1 MVKEI
6 VVGTRSSPLALE
18 QTNLVIERLQ
28 EKFPG
33 ICFRKRL
40 IKTTG
45 DNILDTA
52 LAKIGDK
59 GLFTK
64 EIELALLD
72 GTADI
77 AVHSMKDVPTS
88 LPEGL
93 TIGAITAREYPG
105 DVLVS
110 RDGIRLGALPAGA
123 RLGTSS
129 LRRAAQLLVYRPD
142 LNIIPVRGN
151 VQTRLRKLDEGQFDA
166 LVLAWAGLRRLGLD
180 GRITE
185 KIPFTLCLPAVGQGA
200 LGIEVREKDEEMLRM
215 VSAINDPATNAAV
228 QAERALLRRLE
239 GGCQVPIGALGK
251 VEGEELILEAMV
263 AGLDGKPL
271 YRAYEAGPSGQAV
284 AIGERLAERLLDMG
298 ARHILEMLR
307 KEFC

>member
-18 QTNLVIERLQ
+18 QTNLVIRMLQ
-28 EKFPG
+28 EKFPEVR
-33 ICFRKRL
+33 FHKRL

-77 AVHSMKDVPTS
+77 AVHSMKDVPTG
-88 LPEGL
+88 LPKGL

-110 RDGIRLGALPAGA
+110 RDGTGLDALPEGA

-129 LRRAAQLLVYRPD
+129 LRRAAQLLAYRPD
-142 LNIIPVRGN
+142 FRVIPVRGN
-151 VQTRLRKLDEGQFDA
+151 VQTRLRKLDEDRLDA
-166 LVLAWAGLRRLGLD
+166 LILAWAGLHRLGLD

-185 KIPFTLCLPAVGQGA
+185 RIPFAVCLPAVGQGA
-200 LGIEVREKDEEMLRM
+200 LGIEIREKDEEVLRM
-215 VSAINDPATNAAV
+215 VSAINDPETSAAV
-228 QAERALLRRLE
+228 RAERALLRRLE

-251 VEGEELILEAMV
+251 VEGGELMLEAMV

-271 YRAYEAGPSGQAV
+271 YRASVAGLPDEAAP
-284 AIGERLAERLLDMG
+284 IGELLAERLLDMG
-298 ARHILEMLR
+298 ARDILEMLR
-307 KEFC
+307 KGSC